1 MVDWPHSTFAGTP
14 GLDPRRRAIPPAK
27 KKPSKKPSA
36 ISALKKIAGHLKTR
50 RAAKRKPSAEQE
62 QYLGMA
68 VADAY
73 ALRRLKAPAQV
84 TARPKKAMREIGWA
98 TFGEMARQLA
108 TRISKRFHPDAVLGI
123 AKGGVFVGSAVAST
137 LGADFFP
144 VRVESRRRD
153 SDPIPE
159 ARDQFP
165 DLKGKRVLVVD
176 DVCQSGATL
185 AKARKL
191 AKKAGAK
198 DVRSATLVVRPGGS
212 RPDFFALETDELV
225 LFGWDY
231 QLDQT
236 DAGQADLMADGDADD
251 ETDPG
256 EVGV

>member
-1 MVDWPHSTFAGTP
+1 MA
-14 GLDPRRRAIPPAK
+14 
-27 KKPSKKPSA
+27 
-36 ISALKKIAGHLKTR
+36 ALKKLAGRLKSSS
-50 RAAKRKPSAEQE
+50 RAGRDRISGDPENPI
-62 QYLGMA
+62 GMA
-68 VADAY
+68 VADGY
-73 ALRRLKAPAQV
+73 ALQRLKAPKQMK
-84 TARPKKAMREIGWA
+84 TAPKKAMREVGWA
-98 TFGEMARQLA
+98 AFGEIARQLA
-108 TRISKRFHPDAVLGI
+108 TRIAKRFRPDAVLGI

-144 VRVESRRRD
+144 VRVEARRRD

-159 ARDQFP
+159 ATDQFP

-198 DVRSATLVVRPGGS
+198 DVKSATLVVRPGGV
-212 RPDFFALETDELV
+212 RPDFYALETDELV

-236 DAGQADLMADGDADD
+236 DAGHGDLVDDAD
-251 ETDPG
+251 DPG

>member
-1 MVDWPHSTFAGTP
+1 MA
-14 GLDPRRRAIPPAK
+14 
-27 KKPSKKPSA
+27 
-36 ISALKKIAGHLKTR
+36 ALKKLAVRLKNKR
-50 RAAKRKPSAEQE
+50 SLAKGSSLADQE
-62 QYLGMA
+62 DPIGMA
-68 VADAY
+68 VADGY
-73 ALRRLKAPAQV
+73 ALQRLKAPKQMK
-84 TARPKKAMREIGWA
+84 TAPKKAMREIGWA
-98 TFGEMARQLA
+98 AFGEIARQLA
-108 TRISKRFHPDAVLGI
+108 SRISKRFRPEAVLGI

-153 SDPIPE
+153 GDQTPE
-159 ARDQFP
+159 ASDQFP

-185 AKARKL
+185 AKARKM

-198 DVRSATLVVRPGGS
+198 DVKSATLVVRPGGA
-212 RPDFFALETDELV
+212 RPDFHAVETDELV

-236 DAGQADLMADGDADD
+236 DEIDLGADVAD

-256 EVGV
+256 EAGV

>member
-1 MVDWPHSTFAGTP
+1 VA
-14 GLDPRRRAIPPAK
+14 
-27 KKPSKKPSA
+27 
-36 ISALKKIAGHLKTR
+36 ALKKLAVRLKASR
-50 RAAKRKPSAEQE
+50 SAKQYAVDQE

-73 ALRRLKAPAQV
+73 ALKRLKAPAAMK
-84 TARPKKAMREIGWA
+84 TAPKKAMREISWA
-98 TFGEMARQLA
+98 KFGEIARQLA
-108 TRISKRFHPDAVLGI
+108 TRISKKFRPDAVLGI
-123 AKGGVFVGSAVAST
+123 ARGGVFVGSAVASA

-153 SDPIPE
+153 ATPIPE
-159 ARDQFP
+159 ASDQFP

-185 AKARKL
+185 KKARQL

-198 DVRSATLVVRPGGS
+198 DVRSATLVARPGGA
-212 RPDFFALETDELV
+212 RPDFFAVETSELV

-236 DAGQADLMADGDADD
+236 DAGQGDLQVYEAD

-256 EVGV
+256 ETGV